1 MKFSAFAFALF
12 LGASVA
18 VLAASNINCSVL
30 QALAGDGGGVVAGG
44 DGGGVVAGGD
54 GGAVGATANVVVTV
68 NCTGDAC
75 AKMGTMVG
83 RVKACGTGGMMLKS
97 ATLAGQTTA
106 MGTPIMLTVDAVPVG
121 MACLRVYLDVNN
133 NNMQD
138 MGDAIPAMEEVNVDV
153 QMTGAT
159 ATVDL
164 AMIKP

>member
-30 QALAGDGGGVVAGG
+30 QALAG

-106 MGTPIMLTVDAVPVG
+106 MGTPIMLTVDAAPVG